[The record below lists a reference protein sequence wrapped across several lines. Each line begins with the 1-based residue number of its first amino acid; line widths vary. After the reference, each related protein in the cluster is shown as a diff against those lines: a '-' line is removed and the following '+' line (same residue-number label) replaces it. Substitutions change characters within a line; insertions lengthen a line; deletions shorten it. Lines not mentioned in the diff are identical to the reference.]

1 MKQASYSLRT
11 PRNYPE
17 NEGIWEVVWHDVF
30 MPFDVVCGTDNV
42 PLDTSKG
49 KSLQKKNWWVYPK
62 ASRDFASFH
71 NISQFIDM
79 IPTRE
84 FKTLE
89 EAINFCIEWRK
100 NWLERELAITFSVP
114 SACTHPTDEQ

>member
-42 PLDTSKG
+42 PHDKG
-49 KSLQKKNWWVYPK
+49 KRIKKTHWWVY
-62 ASRDFASFH
+62 ARTSRDIANFNH
-71 NISQFIDM
+71 ISQFIDK
-79 IPTRE
+79 IPTKE

-89 EAINFCIEWRK
+89 EAINFCIGWRK
-100 NWLERELAITFSVP
+100 NWLEKELAITFSPP
-114 SACTHPTDEQ
+114 SACTLPDDEQ